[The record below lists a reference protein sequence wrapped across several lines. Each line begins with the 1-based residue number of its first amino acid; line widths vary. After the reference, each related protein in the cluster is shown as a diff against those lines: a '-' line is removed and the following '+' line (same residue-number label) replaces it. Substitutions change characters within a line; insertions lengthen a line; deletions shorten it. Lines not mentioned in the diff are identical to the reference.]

1 MELQIL
7 HWFESLHNP
16 VTDPIMYAVTCL
28 GNAGIFWIGE
38 SMKILGI
45 DDSIEQDIISI
56 AIKNDIKKLIL
67 FGSRARGDFKRTS
80 DIDLAVEGGN
90 ISAFAVQVDEEV
102 STLLEFDIINLDG
115 RVQKELLESIRRE
128 GVLLYE
134 KI

>member
-1 MELQIL
+1 
-7 HWFESLHNP
+7 
-16 VTDPIMYAVTCL
+16 
-28 GNAGIFWIGE
+28 
-38 SMKILGI
+38 MKILGI

-67 FGSRARGDFKRTS
+67 FGSRARGDFKRTH

>member
-1 MELQIL
+1 
-7 HWFESLHNP
+7 
-16 VTDPIMYAVTCL
+16 
-28 GNAGIFWIGE
+28 
-38 SMKILGI
+38 MKILGI
-45 DDSIEQDIISI
+45 DDLIEQDIISI

>member
-1 MELQIL
+1 
-7 HWFESLHNP
+7 
-16 VTDPIMYAVTCL
+16 
-28 GNAGIFWIGE
+28 
-38 SMKILGI
+38 MKILGI

-80 DIDLAVEGGN
+80 DIDLVVEGGN

-102 STLLEFDIINLDG
+102 SILLEFDIINLDG

>member
-1 MELQIL
+1 
-7 HWFESLHNP
+7 
-16 VTDPIMYAVTCL
+16 
-28 GNAGIFWIGE
+28 
-38 SMKILGI
+38 MKILGI
-45 DDSIEQDIISI
+45 DDSIEQNIISI

>member
-1 MELQIL
+1 
-7 HWFESLHNP
+7 
-16 VTDPIMYAVTCL
+16 
-28 GNAGIFWIGE
+28 
-38 SMKILGI
+38 MKILGI

-115 RVQKELLESIRRE
+115 RVQKELLESI
-128 GVLLYE
+128 
-134 KI
+134 

>member
-1 MELQIL
+1 
-7 HWFESLHNP
+7 
-16 VTDPIMYAVTCL
+16 
-28 GNAGIFWIGE
+28 
-38 SMKILGI
+38 MKILGI

-102 STLLEFDIINLDG
+102 SILLKFDIINLDG
-115 RVQKELLESIRRE
+115 RVQKELLESI
-128 GVLLYE
+128 
-134 KI
+134 

>member
-1 MELQIL
+1 
-7 HWFESLHNP
+7 
-16 VTDPIMYAVTCL
+16 
-28 GNAGIFWIGE
+28 
-38 SMKILGI
+38 MKILGI

-90 ISAFAVQVDEEV
+90 ISAFAVQVDEDV
-102 STLLEFDIINLDG
+102 STLFEFDIINLDG

>member
-1 MELQIL
+1 
-7 HWFESLHNP
+7 
-16 VTDPIMYAVTCL
+16 
-28 GNAGIFWIGE
+28 
-38 SMKILGI
+38 MKILGI

-102 STLLEFDIINLDG
+102 SILLEFDIINLDG
-115 RVQKELLESIRRE
+115 RVQKERIR
-128 GVLLYE
+128 
-134 KI
+134 

>member
-1 MELQIL
+1 
-7 HWFESLHNP
+7 
-16 VTDPIMYAVTCL
+16 
-28 GNAGIFWIGE
+28 
-38 SMKILGI
+38 MKILGI

-102 STLLEFDIINLDG
+102 STLLEFDISNLDG

>member
-1 MELQIL
+1 
-7 HWFESLHNP
+7 
-16 VTDPIMYAVTCL
+16 
-28 GNAGIFWIGE
+28 
-38 SMKILGI
+38 MKILGI

-102 STLLEFDIINLDG
+102 STLYPYD
-115 RVQKELLESIRRE
+115 
-128 GVLLYE
+128 
-134 KI
+134 

>member
-1 MELQIL
+1 
-7 HWFESLHNP
+7 
-16 VTDPIMYAVTCL
+16 
-28 GNAGIFWIGE
+28 
-38 SMKILGI
+38 MKILGI

-67 FGSRARGDFKRTS
+67 FGSRARGGFKRTS

>member
-1 MELQIL
+1 
-7 HWFESLHNP
+7 
-16 VTDPIMYAVTCL
+16 
-28 GNAGIFWIGE
+28 
-38 SMKILGI
+38 MKILGI

-80 DIDLAVEGGN
+80 DIDLAVAGGN
-90 ISAFAVQVDEEV
+90 ISAFAVQEDEEV

>member
-1 MELQIL
+1 
-7 HWFESLHNP
+7 
-16 VTDPIMYAVTCL
+16 
-28 GNAGIFWIGE
+28 
-38 SMKILGI
+38 MKILGI
-45 DDSIEQDIISI
+45 DDSIDQDIISI

>member
-1 MELQIL
+1 
-7 HWFESLHNP
+7 
-16 VTDPIMYAVTCL
+16 
-28 GNAGIFWIGE
+28 
-38 SMKILGI
+38 MKILGI

-67 FGSRARGDFKRTS
+67 FGSRARGDFKRMS

>member
-1 MELQIL
+1 
-7 HWFESLHNP
+7 
-16 VTDPIMYAVTCL
+16 
-28 GNAGIFWIGE
+28 
-38 SMKILGI
+38 MKILGI

-102 STLLEFDIINLDG
+102 STLLEFDIIN
-115 RVQKELLESIRRE
+115 
-128 GVLLYE
+128 
-134 KI
+134 

>member
-1 MELQIL
+1 M
-7 HWFESLHNP
+7 
-16 VTDPIMYAVTCL
+16 
-28 GNAGIFWIGE
+28 
-38 SMKILGI
+38 
-45 DDSIEQDIISI
+45 IISI

>member
-1 MELQIL
+1 
-7 HWFESLHNP
+7 
-16 VTDPIMYAVTCL
+16 
-28 GNAGIFWIGE
+28 
-38 SMKILGI
+38 MKILGI

-102 STLLEFDIINLDG
+102 SILLEFDIINLDG

>member
-1 MELQIL
+1 
-7 HWFESLHNP
+7 
-16 VTDPIMYAVTCL
+16 
-28 GNAGIFWIGE
+28 
-38 SMKILGI
+38 MKILGI

-67 FGSRARGDFKRTS
+67 FVSRARGDFKRTS

>member
-1 MELQIL
+1 
-7 HWFESLHNP
+7 
-16 VTDPIMYAVTCL
+16 
-28 GNAGIFWIGE
+28 
-38 SMKILGI
+38 MKILGI

-102 STLLEFDIINLDG
+102 SNTFGI
-115 RVQKELLESIRRE
+115 
-128 GVLLYE
+128 
-134 KI
+134 

>member
-1 MELQIL
+1 
-7 HWFESLHNP
+7 
-16 VTDPIMYAVTCL
+16 
-28 GNAGIFWIGE
+28 
-38 SMKILGI
+38 MKILGI

-67 FGSRARGDFKRTS
+67 FGSRARGDFKRAS

-102 STLLEFDIINLDG
+102 SILLEFDIINLDG

>member
-1 MELQIL
+1 
-7 HWFESLHNP
+7 
-16 VTDPIMYAVTCL
+16 
-28 GNAGIFWIGE
+28 
-38 SMKILGI
+38 MKILGI

-80 DIDLAVEGGN
+80 DIDLAVEGGI

>member
-1 MELQIL
+1 
-7 HWFESLHNP
+7 
-16 VTDPIMYAVTCL
+16 
-28 GNAGIFWIGE
+28 
-38 SMKILGI
+38 MKILGI
-45 DDSIEQDIISI
+45 DDLIEQDIISI
-56 AIKNDIKKLIL
+56 AIKNDIKTLIL

>member
-1 MELQIL
+1 
-7 HWFESLHNP
+7 
-16 VTDPIMYAVTCL
+16 
-28 GNAGIFWIGE
+28 
-38 SMKILGI
+38 MKILGI

-67 FGSRARGDFKRTS
+67 FGSRASGDFKRTS

>member
-1 MELQIL
+1 
-7 HWFESLHNP
+7 
-16 VTDPIMYAVTCL
+16 
-28 GNAGIFWIGE
+28 
-38 SMKILGI
+38 MKILGI

-90 ISAFAVQVDEEV
+90 SSAFAVQVDEEV
-102 STLLEFDIINLDG
+102 SILLEFDIINLDG

>member
-1 MELQIL
+1 
-7 HWFESLHNP
+7 
-16 VTDPIMYAVTCL
+16 
-28 GNAGIFWIGE
+28 
-38 SMKILGI
+38 MKILGI

-115 RVQKELLESIRRE
+115 RVQKELLESIRR
-128 GVLLYE
+128 
-134 KI
+134 

>member
-1 MELQIL
+1 
-7 HWFESLHNP
+7 
-16 VTDPIMYAVTCL
+16 
-28 GNAGIFWIGE
+28 
-38 SMKILGI
+38 MKILGI

-90 ISAFAVQVDEEV
+90 ISAFAVQVEEEV

>member
-1 MELQIL
+1 
-7 HWFESLHNP
+7 
-16 VTDPIMYAVTCL
+16 
-28 GNAGIFWIGE
+28 
-38 SMKILGI
+38 MKILGI

-102 STLLEFDIINLDG
+102 SILLKFDIINLDG

>member
-1 MELQIL
+1 
-7 HWFESLHNP
+7 
-16 VTDPIMYAVTCL
+16 
-28 GNAGIFWIGE
+28 
-38 SMKILGI
+38 MKILGI
-45 DDSIEQDIISI
+45 DDSIERDIISI

>member
-1 MELQIL
+1 
-7 HWFESLHNP
+7 
-16 VTDPIMYAVTCL
+16 
-28 GNAGIFWIGE
+28 
-38 SMKILGI
+38 MKILGI

-102 STLLEFDIINLDG
+102 STGLEFDIINLDG